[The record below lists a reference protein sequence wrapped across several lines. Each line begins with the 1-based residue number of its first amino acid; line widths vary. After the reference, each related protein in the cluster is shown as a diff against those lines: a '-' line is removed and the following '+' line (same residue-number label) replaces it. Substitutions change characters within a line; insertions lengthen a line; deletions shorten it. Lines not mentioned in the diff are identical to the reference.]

1 MKLVIGNKNGK
12 TYQMDLDDTKAAFI
26 IGKKA
31 GDEMDGASL
40 GLPDY
45 TLLLTG
51 GSDSSGF
58 PMRAGVTGSRK
69 IKALLRG
76 GIGFH
81 PQRKGQRKRKVLRG
95 FVYSSDITQVN
106 AKVVKQGSQPL
117 DSLIPKSS
125 EEKK

>member
-1 MKLVIGNKNGK
+1 M
-12 TYQMDLDDTKAAFI
+12 YLDDTKAAFI